1 MQERGPGVPPPLLL
15 DQTEAQR
22 GEKNFFGD
30 RAPRYLRVWINAPA
44 PLSQG
49 LDLALPVTRKFRFI
63 AHLRAGNSRNMS
75 NRNV

>member
-30 RAPRYLRVWINAPA
+30 RAPRYLRVWINAP
-44 PLSQG
+44 PPYLKVWIWHCQLPEN
-49 LDLALPVTRKFRFI
+49 LDLWL
-63 AHLRAGNSRNMS
+63 N
-75 NRNV
+75 